1 VYLPTPC
8 GLVNPEAPAIR
19 SGTLG
24 APVSRLEAFLFG
36 FSSQSLRRSVG
47 ALSIA
52 TISLI
57 ATAGSACAWQTAHG
71 NPDNSGTVDVST
83 APAVSPL
90 NTVRGLGGIAPGVV
104 PVIAPNGTLYIGNA
118 RGKLMTFSA
127 DGQPGWN
134 RDVGSQ
140 AIMSAPV
147 LGNDGS
153 VYVVGTATIRD
164 RRTNPP
170 TITHIAE
177 LHKFTSSGGWA
188 WHVPLPVAG
197 AKITSS
203 SPNVARVNGK
213 DVIFVPTIQ
222 SGAPF
227 NARLTA
233 ISEDGGI
240 LASTI
245 VASYAP
251 QTTGGSDADFGDFW
265 CEGVMGGYTCT
276 FASSSGTPVEGDSL
290 AYNVR
295 PPVPAVAVHN
305 ASGGAPTVMMSGGFQ
320 DLVGLAFTGAA
331 FEERFRVH
339 DEQRFFNAT
348 PLAWP
353 DGHAMI
359 NANGHEI
366 PSQVVFAGFNMGP
379 DRAAGPTS
387 IAAPTALGNSRFA
400 IVHRTGG
407 ITIMRGGAIEKS
419 APFAGHSIASAAA
432 STNHIFVSTATA
444 LHTFDKN
451 TLDSKGTFAWQKGGT
466 SQPVI
471 GPQGHVYAI
480 AGDGLLI
487 FPPVVQSTNTPNSPT
502 SQTQAYKP
510 PLTANGNRLF
520 ACEKLD
526 GDDCGKGDYRS
537 IAKAFC
543 AKNGFTNADDLDV
556 DSKKVKAETLDG
568 QFCSKNKCKVF
579 DQIVCRM

>member
-1 VYLPTPC
+1 MLGSCPRFARRAIGAFAACAALITSTID
-8 GLVNPEAPAIR
+8 PA
-19 SGTLG
+19 
-24 APVSRLEAFLFG
+24 V
-36 FSSQSLRRSVG
+36 
-47 ALSIA
+47 
-52 TISLI
+52 
-57 ATAGSACAWQTAHG
+57 AWQTAHG
-71 NPDNSGTVDVST
+71 QPDNNGAVAVQT
-83 APAVSPL
+83 APAVTPL
-90 NTVRGLGGIAPGVV
+90 NTIYGLGGIASGNV

-118 RGKLMTFSA
+118 RGKLMSFRP
-127 DGQPGWN
+127 DGTPGWS
-134 RDVGSQ
+134 RDVGAQS
-140 AIMSAPV
+140 IMSAPV
-147 LGNDGS
+147 LGSDGS

-164 RRTNPP
+164 GRTNPP

-177 LHKFTSSGGWA
+177 LHKFTAGGGWV
-188 WHVPLPVAG
+188 WHVPLPTNGV
-197 AKITSS
+197 KVTSA
-203 SPNVARVNGK
+203 SPNIGRANGK

-227 NARLTA
+227 NAKLTA
-233 ISEDGGI
+233 ISEDGAT

-245 VASYAP
+245 VSSFSP
-251 QTTGGSDADFGDFW
+251 QTTGRSDADFGDFW
-265 CEGVMGGYTCT
+265 CEGVMGGYTCRFT
-276 FASSSGTPVEGDSL
+276 PAEGTPVEGDPL

-305 ASGGAPTVMMSGGFQ
+305 ATGGAPTVMMSGGFR

-331 FEERFRVH
+331 FEERFRVR

-366 PSQVVFAGFNMGP
+366 SSEVVFAGFNMGTN
-379 DRAAGPTS
+379 RATGPTS

-407 ITIMRGGAIEKS
+407 ITIMRGAAIEKS
-419 APFAGHSIASAAA
+419 APFPGHSIASAAA

-444 LHTFDKN
+444 LHTFDKS
-451 TLDSKGTFAWQKGGT
+451 TLESKGTFAWKKGGT

-471 GPQGHVYAI
+471 GPQGHLYAI
-480 AGDGLLI
+480 AGDNLLI
-487 FPPVVQSTNTPNSPT
+487 FPPVVQSTGTPSTPNAPT
-502 SQTQAYKP
+502 AQTQAYDP
-510 PLTANGNRLF
+510 PLTAGGNRLF

-526 GDDCGKGDYRS
+526 GDDCGKGDHRS

-543 AKNGFTNADDLDV
+543 AKNGYAEAEDIDV

-568 QFCSKNKCKVF
+568 QFCTKRKCKVF
-579 DQIVCRM
+579 DQIVCKM

>member
-1 VYLPTPC
+1 MLSSCPRFARRAIGAFAACAAFITSTID
-8 GLVNPEAPAIR
+8 PAI
-19 SGTLG
+19 
-24 APVSRLEAFLFG
+24 
-36 FSSQSLRRSVG
+36 
-47 ALSIA
+47 
-52 TISLI
+52 
-57 ATAGSACAWQTAHG
+57 AWRTAHG
-71 NPDNSGTVDVST
+71 QPDNSGAVAVQT
-83 APAVSPL
+83 APAVTPL
-90 NTVRGLGGIAPGVV
+90 NTIYGLGGLASGNV

-127 DGQPGWN
+127 DGTPGWS

-147 LGNDGS
+147 LGSDGS

-170 TITHIAE
+170 TVTHIAE
-177 LHKFTSSGGWA
+177 LHKFTSGGGWA
-188 WHVPLPVAG
+188 WHVPLPTNGLKVTTA
-197 AKITSS
+197 
-203 SPNVARVNGK
+203 SPNILRIGGQ
-213 DVIFVPTIQ
+213 DVVLVPWIR

-227 NARLTA
+227 NATLTA
-233 ISEDGGI
+233 FTQDGGT
-240 LASTI
+240 LASTM
-245 VASYAP
+245 VSSYSP
-251 QTTGGSDADFGDFW
+251 QTTGWSDADFGDFI
-265 CEGVMGGYTCT
+265 CEGLAGGYACGFTGVD
-276 FASSSGTPVEGDSL
+276 GTTVEGNPL
-290 AYNVR
+290 AYNVK

-305 ASGGAPTVMMSGGFQ
+305 PAGGVPIVMMSGGFQ

-339 DEQRFFNAT
+339 DDKRFFNST

-359 NANGHEI
+359 SSNGHEI
-366 PSQVVFAGFNMGP
+366 VSQMVFAGFNLGTTQV
-379 DRAAGPTS
+379 AGPTS
-387 IAAPTALGNSRFA
+387 FAAPTALGNSRYA

-407 ITIMRGGAIEKS
+407 VTIMRGAAIEKS
-419 APFAGHSIASAAA
+419 APFPGHSIASAAA
-432 STNHIFVSTATA
+432 SNNHIFVSTATA

-451 TLDSKGTFAWQKGGT
+451 TLELKGTFAWKQGGT

-480 AGDGLLI
+480 AGDNILV
-487 FPPVVQSTNTPNSPT
+487 FPPVVQTTNTPSTPT
-502 SQTQAYKP
+502 SQVQAYSP

-526 GDDCGKGDYRS
+526 GDDCGKGDARD

-543 AKNGFTNADDLDV
+543 AKQGYSQADDIDV

-568 QFCSKNKCKVF
+568 QYCSKKKCKVF
-579 DQIVCRM
+579 DEIVCKR

>member
-1 VYLPTPC
+1 LLGLRAAGLP
-8 GLVNPEAPAIR
+8 LEV
-19 SGTLG
+19 
-24 APVSRLEAFLFG
+24 RL
-36 FSSQSLRRSVG
+36 FSSCPHFARRAIG
-47 ALSIA
+47 AFAACAAFIA
-52 TISLI
+52 STIDP
-57 ATAGSACAWQTAHG
+57 ADAWQTAHG
-71 NPDNSGTVDVST
+71 QPDNSGAVTVQT
-83 APAVSPL
+83 APAVTPL
-90 NTVRGLGGIAPGVV
+90 NTVYGLGGLASGVV
-104 PVIAPNGTLYIGNA
+104 PVIAPSGTLYIGNA

-127 DGQPGWN
+127 DGQPGWS

-140 AIMSAPV
+140 SIMSAPV

-170 TITHIAE
+170 TVTHIAE
-177 LHKFTSSGGWA
+177 LHKFTSGGGWV

-197 AKITSS
+197 AKVTTA
-203 SPNVARVNGK
+203 SPNIARVNGK
-213 DVIFVPTIQ
+213 DVIFVPAIQ

-251 QTTGGSDADFGDFW
+251 QTTGGFGGDFSDFM
-265 CEGVMGGYTCT
+265 CEFLMGGYTCRFEEVT
-276 FASSSGTPVEGDSL
+276 GDPVEGDPL

-305 ASGGAPTVMMSGGFQ
+305 TAGGAPTVMMSGGFQ
-320 DLVGLAFTGAA
+320 DLVGLAFTGTA

-339 DEQRFFNAT
+339 DDKRFFNAT
-348 PLAWP
+348 PVAWP

-366 PSQVVFAGFNMGP
+366 PSQVMFAGFNMSAI
-379 DRAAGPTS
+379 RAAGPTS

-400 IVHRTGG
+400 IVHRMGG
-407 ITIMRGGAIEKS
+407 ITIMHGAAIEKS
-419 APFAGHSIASAAA
+419 APFPGHSIASAAA
-432 STNHIFVSTATA
+432 SANHIFVSTATA

-451 TLDSKGTFAWQKGGT
+451 TLESKGTFAWKKGGT

-471 GPQGHVYAI
+471 GPQGHLYAI
-480 AGDGLLI
+480 AGDNLLV
-487 FPPVVQSTNTPNSPT
+487 FAPVTQSTDTPNTPAA
-502 SQTQAYKP
+502 QTQAYNP

-526 GDDCGKGDYRS
+526 GDDCGKGDHRF

-543 AKNGFTNADDLDV
+543 AKNGFANADDIDV

-568 QFCSKNKCKVF
+568 QYCTKKKCKVF
-579 DQIVCRM
+579 DQIVCKM